1 MNLVEFPGLWG
12 MKFTIS
18 RVAFDVFGI
27 PIYWYGIIIASGFLL
42 AVLLGMKNSKLA
54 GIEPDSVLDMVLFG
68 APVAIVF
75 ARLFYVVFTW
85 ELFKDN
91 PIDIV
96 NTRKGGLAI
105 YGGILGALMVA
116 YFFSKKKKVGFFS
129 LMDFAAPYI
138 IMAQGIGRWGNFVNQ
153 EAFGSATS
161 LPWRMNSGTVNS
173 ELMAFNSG
181 IDLSVFGAHPTFLYE
196 SLWNFAVFFFLI
208 WYRKRKKLDGEV
220 FFLYM
225 LLYGAGRFFI
235 EGLRTDSLYLGTFR
249 ISQLLAAV
257 FVITFTILF
266 IYRRK
271 MIKKYDEE
279 TPSEIGQSQYG
290 AVLMKLREEG
300 TADRQDEE
308 KAAEVLKESD
318 SVEADSTEPLNDLE
332 AVEENGT
339 KPVK

>member
-161 LPWRMNSGTVNS
+161 LPWRMNSETVNS